1 MAAGGA
7 LGRAGEGGQGMEGE
21 CVRLPTQRKESN
33 VCPVSNAMLGSS
45 GTELLV
51 RRKLTFSCVYELNL
65 WLTLGLI
72 SPPCPP
78 SCYRVQYSVS
88 KEITFSSFSPSLF
101 FFFSSNAAQD
111 ELGFFPSAFQALSL
125 ACHAGSGCC
134 CPCLWG
140 TRDIPLLQ
148 LPWVNKFSWSW
159 ENMLLF
165 Y

>member
-72 SPPCPP
+72 SPPAPP
-78 SCYRVQYSVS
+78 PVTECN
-88 KEITFSSFSPSLF
+88 TP
-101 FFFSSNAAQD
+101 
-111 ELGFFPSAFQALSL
+111 FQ
-125 ACHAGSGCC
+125 
-134 CPCLWG
+134 
-140 TRDIPLLQ
+140 R
-148 LPWVNKFSWSW
+148 K
-159 ENMLLF
+159 
-165 Y
+165 